1 MMGINVTTERLKIGD
16 KLVVTRDGRTNLME
30 VWHIS
35 PPMSG
40 GRRESAGPMIH
51 AHIRPGGWGVTFDYS
66 THIVQV
72 RALGPEECEEF
83 VADGSCIHSDHTK

>member
-16 KLVVTRDGRTNLME
+16 KLVVTRDGRTNLMT
-30 VWHIS
+30 VHTILPKGW
-35 PPMSG
+35 G
-40 GRRESAGPMIH
+40 GVRESAGPHIL
-51 AHIRPGGWGVTFDYS
+51 AWIRPGGYGVGFDYS
-66 THIVQV
+66 TTGLEV